1 MSRLVM
7 RDERRER
14 RTMLNVVRFLARF
27 LWAFAIGYMLG
38 LLAPR

>member
-1 MSRLVM
+1 MVSGLVL

-14 RTMLNVVRFLARF
+14 RTMLNVVAFVARF

-38 LLAPR
+38 LLAP

>member
-14 RTMLNVVRFLARF
+14 RTMLNVDRFVARF
-27 LWAFAIGYMLG
+27 ALGFAIGYMLG
-38 LLAPR
+38 LLAP

>member
-14 RTMLNVVRFLARF
+14 RTMLDVVRFLARF
-27 LWAFAIGYMLG
+27 LWAFAIGYFLGMLV
-38 LLAPR
+38 P

>member
-14 RTMLNVVRFLARF
+14 DAMLSVVRFVARF
-27 LWAFAIGYMLG
+27 ALGFAIGYMLG
-38 LLAPR
+38 LLAP